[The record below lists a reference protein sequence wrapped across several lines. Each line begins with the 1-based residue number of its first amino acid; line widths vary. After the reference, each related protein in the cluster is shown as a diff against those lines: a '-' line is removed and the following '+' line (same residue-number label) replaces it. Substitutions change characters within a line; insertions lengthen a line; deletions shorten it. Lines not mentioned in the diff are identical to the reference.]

1 MNTKSRLTEREQEL
15 VSLMISDCKTTGD
28 IHEKLKQLFAGT
40 VEQLLEAEMEEHLG
54 YEKHSVQGNNSGNSR
69 NGYNTKTIQSDY
81 GEAEINV
88 PRDRN
93 GSFEPQVIERRQ
105 TRTDEIENK
114 VLAMYSK
121 GMTQR
126 DIEDHLRDIYGA
138 DISQSLISRI
148 TDKILPEVNEWQN
161 RPLEEIYPIIFF
173 DGIVFK
179 VRKDNKIINKC
190 VYTVLGIDMDGAK
203 DILGIWLSENES
215 ASFWAAICNDLKN
228 RGIKDIFVAC
238 HDNLTGISGAINAV
252 FPNAKQQLCI
262 ARQIRNST
270 KFVSYKDRKTV
281 CADLKKIYGAVNLD
295 DAEYMKEEFRE
306 KWDGK
311 YPSIM
316 RSWDENWAELTTYF
330 EYPEEIRRLI
340 YTTNAVEGFHRML
353 RKYTKTKTIFPT
365 DDAVRKSVYLSV
377 REITKKWTQS
387 VRDWGMAYSQLVI
400 YFEDR
405 LSRSVG

>member
-1 MNTKSRLTEREQEL
+1 
-15 VSLMISDCKTTGD
+15 MIES
-28 IHEKLKQLFAGT
+28 
-40 VEQLLEAEMEEHLG
+40 
-54 YEKHSVQGNNSGNSR
+54 
-69 NGYNTKTIQSDY
+69 
-81 GEAEINV
+81 
-88 PRDRN
+88 
-93 GSFEPQVIERRQ
+93 RQ

-126 DIEDHLRDIYGA
+126 DIEDHIREIYGA
-138 DISQSLISRI
+138 DISQSLVSKI
-148 TDKILPEVNEWQN
+148 TDRILPEVNEWQN
-161 RPLEEIYPIIFF
+161 GPLEEIYPIIFF
-173 DGIVFK
+173 DGVVFK

-190 VYTVLGIDMDGAK
+190 VYTVLGIDMDGGK

-215 ASFWAAICNDLKN
+215 ASFWASICSDLKN
-228 RGIKDIFVAC
+228 RGVKDVFIAC
-238 HDNLTGISGAINAV
+238 HDNLAGLSSAISAI
-252 FPNAKQQLCI
+252 FPNVRQQLCI
-262 ARQIRNST
+262 VHQIRNST
-270 KFVSYKDRKTV
+270 KFVSYKDRKAV
-281 CADLKKIYGAVNLD
+281 CADLKKIYGAVKLD

-306 KWDGK
+306 KWDSK

-387 VRDWGMAYSQLVI
+387 VRDWGMIYSQLVI

-405 LSRSVG
+405 LHRSVG